1 MIHLDDMVADRIDML
16 ARFHATFG
24 QDAWLHRTND
34 WTLIGLDA
42 ASFGEEAD
50 NGPRTAWLRA
60 TLRDCDGP
68 IGLFLHEP
76 WFGNSAG
83 REMSPALRRRLDAL
97 LEGHD
102 LRFVVKGHTHQIEA
116 HPADEIG
123 GGWVPSI
130 GVVAP
135 DTGGG
140 DRRLAGLARLT
151 LDRDGYRF
159 DHVEVPG
166 LPGLRPAD
174 HVTAFVAPIR
184 RVLADA

>member
-42 ASFGEEAD
+42 ASFGGEAD
-50 NGPRTAWLRA
+50 NGPR
-60 TLRDCDGP
+60 
-68 IGLFLHEP
+68 
-76 WFGNSAG
+76 
-83 REMSPALRRRLDAL
+83 
-97 LEGHD
+97 
-102 LRFVVKGHTHQIEA
+102 KGHTHQIEA